1 MFLFLLPCL
10 FIWRPKQRFWTNALF
25 IFYTHCSV
33 SHMVC
38 DTSVF
43 RSYECNIFC
52 LPEPPLFCGHAT
64 QKKRSSLYGRSSLTV
79 MMLFPIH
86 SPCTHTLTICAILHH
101 NPKVLRCY
109 KPEWLLIKATCRN
122 SAYRL
127 LIVFVFLRT
136 CTFCLTV
143 L

>member
-1 MFLFLLPCL
+1 MLCL
-10 FIWRPKQRFWTNALF
+10 SSKLTALF
-25 IFYTHCSV
+25 PIWSV
-33 SHMVC
+33 TLLSLGTMSVIYFVC
-38 DTSVF
+38 QSLL
-43 RSYECNIFC
+43 SFC
-52 LPEPPLFCGHAT
+52 DHAT
-64 QKKRSSLYGRSSLTV
+64 QKKEKQPVWPSLTV

-101 NPKVLRCY
+101 NPKVLRYY

-136 CTFCLTV
+136 CTVCLTM